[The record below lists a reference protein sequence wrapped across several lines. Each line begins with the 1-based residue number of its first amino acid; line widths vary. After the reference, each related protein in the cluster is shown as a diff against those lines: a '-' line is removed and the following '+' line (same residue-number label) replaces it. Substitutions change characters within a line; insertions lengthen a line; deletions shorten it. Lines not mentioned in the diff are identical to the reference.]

1 MYLDLD
7 LHFSDAVSHAFHN
20 PSLTAVSQVL
30 VRGFQFHVA
39 DLTRGGIA
47 I

>member
-20 PSLTAVSQVL
+20 LSLTAVSQVL
-30 VRGFQFHVA
+30 VREFSFHLV
-39 DLTRGGIA
+39 DLTQKLA
-47 I
+47 L